1 MNRAQR
7 RARARKIK
15 KSKKKKTELE
25 QKLGLFDL
33 LPEEC
38 MVCSKPFDRKNKEQ
52 VMSWN
57 VVVRE
62 KEKIVRVYCPTC
74 WDKAKK
80 ILSEIGMQEQGS
92 LRFVLLSIIGL
103 GLNQA

>member
-1 MNRAQR
+1 MNRQQR
-7 RARARKIK
+7 RARDRKIK

-38 MVCSKPFDRKNKEQ
+38 MVCMKPFDKKSKEQ
-52 VMSWN
+52 VQSWN

-62 KEKIVRVYCPTC
+62 KEKLVRVYCPTC
-74 WDKAKK
+74 WGKAKQL
-80 ILSEIGMQEQGS
+80 IEEMNLED
-92 LRFVLLSIIGL
+92 
-103 GLNQA
+103 

>member
-1 MNRAQR
+1 MNRQQR
-7 RARARKIK
+7 RARDRKIK

-38 MVCSKPFDRKNKEQ
+38 MVCMKPFDKKDKQQ
-52 VMSWN
+52 VQSWN

-62 KEKIVRVYCPTC
+62 KERIVRVYCPSC
-74 WDKAKK
+74 WGKAKQL
-80 ILSEIGMQEQGS
+80 IEEMNLED
-92 LRFVLLSIIGL
+92 
-103 GLNQA
+103 

>member
-1 MNRAQR
+1 MNRKER
-7 RARARKIK
+7 RARDRKIK
-15 KSKKKKTELE
+15 KSKKQKTELE

-38 MVCSKPFDRKNKEQ
+38 MVCMKPFDKSDKQQ
-52 VMSWN
+52 VQSWN

-74 WDKAKK
+74 WGKAKQL
-80 ILSEIGMQEQGS
+80 IDEMNLED
-92 LRFVLLSIIGL
+92 
-103 GLNQA
+103 

>member
-7 RARARKIK
+7 RAKDRRIK

-25 QKLGLFDL
+25 QKLGLFEL
-33 LPEEC
+33 LPEDC
-38 MVCSKPFDRKNKEQ
+38 MVCMAPFDKRNKEQ

-62 KEKIVRVYCPTC
+62 KERVVRVYCPTC
-74 WDKAKK
+74 WGKAKQLIDELK
-80 ILSEIGMQEQGS
+80 IDD
-92 LRFVLLSIIGL
+92 
-103 GLNQA
+103 

>member
-1 MNRAQR
+1 MNRQQR
-7 RARARKIK
+7 RARDRKIK

-38 MVCSKPFDRKNKEQ
+38 MVCMKPFDKKDKQQ
-52 VMSWN
+52 VQSWN

-62 KEKIVRVYCPTC
+62 KERVVRVYCPTC
-74 WDKAKK
+74 WGKAKQL
-80 ILSEIGMQEQGS
+80 IEEMNLED
-92 LRFVLLSIIGL
+92 
-103 GLNQA
+103 

>member
-7 RARARKIK
+7 RARDRKIR
-15 KSKKKKTELE
+15 KSKKKKTEFE

-38 MVCSKPFDRKNKEQ
+38 MVCMEPFDKRNKEQ
-52 VMSWN
+52 VKSWN

-62 KEKIVRVYCPTC
+62 KEKLVRVYCPTC
-74 WDKAKK
+74 WGKAKK
-80 ILSEIGMQEQGS
+80 LIEEMNLED
-92 LRFVLLSIIGL
+92 
-103 GLNQA
+103 

>member
-1 MNRAQR
+1 MNRQQR
-7 RARARKIK
+7 RARDRKIK

-38 MVCSKPFDRKNKEQ
+38 MICSKSFDRKNKEQ
-52 VMSWN
+52 VQSWN

-62 KEKIVRVYCPTC
+62 KEKLVRVYCPTC
-74 WDKAKK
+74 WGKAKQL
-80 ILSEIGMQEQGS
+80 IDD
-92 LRFVLLSIIGL
+92 
-103 GLNQA
+103 LNLDF